1 MLNPTVFKNVLN
13 DTSKYI
19 AINMNDDY
27 TLMYYLIWQN
37 TLKHNQ
43 NICIICNT
51 NVEQYYFEN
60 IFKEVC
66 KELKC
71 QDINIKSLNTIKR
84 LTLKNN
90 TIDLCLS
97 GQNLNLNNNY
107 NIIILSKILNN
118 MSNIFKNEFLLNVMK
133 IIEKNNG
140 QLFLRTDFNNN
151 DTIDWAYIVKT
162 ITEKNINCLKNS
174 RQGYNKLILNVLQ
187 KQIELCPDL
196 RFWQIL
202 YNLGILKSVDNKN
215 IIMAGLYVYDN
226 YYLESKD
233 TYYQMIKQF
242 KNMQMQCE
250 KIYPNT
256 LYVNENDEFIYCS
269 EINDNDFLAY
279 ELTLLKS
286 HKIYIAKEINTNDT
300 YLINEY
306 GMAIKPD
313 ITVSEFTN
321 YIYDKLKE
329 VKLGKLNKE

>member
-51 NVEQYYFEN
+51 NEDQHFFKAAFEK
-60 IFKEVC
+60 IC
-66 KELKC
+66 KELKYKGNYIKSYLDTIELKMNNNIIKLLLSN
-71 QDINIKSLNTIKR
+71 QKINI
-84 LTLKNN
+84 
-90 TIDLCLS
+90 DD
-97 GQNLNLNNNY
+97 NY
-107 NIIILSKILNN
+107 NIIILPSNLNKMN
-118 MSNIFKNEFLLNVMK
+118 FAFKKTFLSDIIK
-133 IIEKNNG
+133 IINKNNG
-140 QLFLRTDFNNN
+140 QIFLRTVFNNN
-151 DTIDWAYIVKT
+151 DTIDWSYIT
-162 ITEKNINCLKNS
+162 TLILEKSLNTTNI
-174 RQGYNKLILNVLQ
+174 RQDYNKLILNVLQ

-279 ELTLLKS
+279 ELTLLKPY
-286 HKIYIAKEINTNDT
+286 KIYIAKEINTNGT

-306 GMAIKPD
+306 GMVIEPV
-313 ITVSEFTN
+313 ITVSESTN
-321 YIYDKLKE
+321 YIYNKLKE